1 MDTGAG
7 RMSRT
12 TRPSARH
19 SMPKYEE
26 SNVTDEED
34 LATLRQHYA
43 DWGVAKEELSKIES
57 DIAVLENR
65 MGYTEYVGGPHLM
78 QRRA

>member
-1 MDTGAG
+1 M
-7 RMSRT
+7 
-12 TRPSARH
+12 
-19 SMPKYEE
+19 
-26 SNVTDEED
+26 TDEED

>member
-1 MDTGAG
+1 
-7 RMSRT
+7 
-12 TRPSARH
+12 
-19 SMPKYEE
+19 MPKYEE